1 MRTSAFVTLLL
12 VIAAGAAGG
21 YFLARHNA
29 ASAATTAATP
39 LGAVGQQAMA
49 AYNAKDYATALPLF
63 KRWAETAEVRNDPQ
77 HFKTVLAYIVDV
89 QQKLQPAAASTT
101 TQPAATTDPTSLAA
115 LQAQAAA
122 VAAGEANADPS
133 TGKARVPHKPIPA
146 GQTAVMT
153 IKELGNFEFDPTAD
167 TDIPADVKAL
177 NGSKVRLRGFMI
189 PLTQA
194 ENITDFA
201 LVPSLVSCCFGQPPG
216 VQHTITCRTAKG
228 EAVQYSVDECS
239 VEGTLSI
246 NVKRDQGYTYSIF
259 EFDVTSVKP
268 LDPNQP

>member
-1 MRTSAFVTLLL
+1 MRSTTILTLTL

-21 YFLARHNA
+21 YSLARHNA
-29 ASAATTAATP
+29 ASAATTAAP

-63 KRWAETAEVRNDPQ
+63 KKWAETAEVRNDPQ

-89 QQKLQPAAASTT
+89 QQKLQPASASA
-101 TQPAATTDPTSLAA
+101 TQPASADPTSLAA

-122 VAAGEANADPS
+122 VAAGQANVDPS
-133 TGKARVPHKPIPA
+133 TGKNRIPHQPILA
-146 GQTAVMT
+146 GQLAVMT

-177 NGSKVRLRGFMI
+177 NGAKVRLRGFMI

-201 LVPSLVSCCFGQPPG
+201 LVPSLVGCCFGQPPG

-239 VEGTLSI
+239 VEGTVSI

-259 EFDVTSVKP
+259 ELDVTSVKP
-268 LDPNQP
+268 LDPNQQ